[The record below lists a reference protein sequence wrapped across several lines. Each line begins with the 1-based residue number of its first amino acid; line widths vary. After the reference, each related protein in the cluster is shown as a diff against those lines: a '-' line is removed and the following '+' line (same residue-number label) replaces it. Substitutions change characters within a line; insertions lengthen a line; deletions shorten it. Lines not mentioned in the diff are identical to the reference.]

1 MPAIRRLPVVAD
13 LTLVTAGAM
22 TANVAGYLL
31 QMLASRWLGVSGYS
45 EFASLLAVQ
54 LLCAVPALALQNVV
68 ARELV
73 RGARVSALR
82 RLQWRCAVIV
92 AVVAAALVP
101 LVTVVLNV
109 GVIACAAALGAAPA
123 LVLLSGE
130 QGILQGGRRFR
141 ALAIVLGTAG
151 IARVTPALVVLA
163 LGGTAAPALWAAALG
178 IIAAAALARYTA
190 STPPPRPR
198 PTVDTGTE
206 PSPHD
211 GSEPPKFGIG
221 SADQPT
227 RGVGSGEPTRGVG
240 SGEPTRGVGSGEA
253 ARGVDSGGA
262 ARGVGSGEAAQE
274 VGSDQLKSG
283 VGSDELKRRVG
294 SGRSTQGVGPD
305 GSTRAIRAEG
315 MRGATRWV
323 ARLWAWGVSGA
334 ANRGAHAVGVVPV
347 LRAAQ
352 VQAALMA
359 LSSADLIV
367 ARIVLGE
374 ADASRYALGAIAA
387 KIAFWLPQAVGVVL
401 YPRMAQP
408 THSARA
414 IRDALAVLSGIGIIA
429 VIGAAVAAPVA
440 PLFAG
445 QDYAPIQGLL
455 WLFALQGAIL
465 AVLQGALL
473 SAIAVDRT
481 ALAALTWL
489 GLAVELVLISFARSV
504 PTLITT
510 AVCVA
515 AATTVVVALI
525 VLRTADRSPSPT

>member
-1 MPAIRRLPVVAD
+1 MPAVRRLPVVAD

-31 QMLASRWLGVSGYS
+31 QMLASRWLGVTGYS

-73 RGARVSALR
+73 RGAGVAALR
-82 RLQWRCAVIV
+82 GLQWRCAVIV
-92 AVVAAALVP
+92 AAVAIALVP
-101 LVTVVLNV
+101 LVTAVLNV

-141 ALAIVLGTAG
+141 ALAVVLGAAG
-151 IARVTPALVVLA
+151 IARVAPALIVLA
-163 LGGTAAPALWAAALG
+163 LGGGTAPALWAAALG
-178 IIAAAALARYTA
+178 IVAAAAFARYTA
-190 STPPPRPR
+190 GSPQSRIRPA
-198 PTVDTGTE
+198 DDAGIE
-206 PSPHD
+206 PSPDD
-211 GSEPPKFGIG
+211 GSAEAPVGGEGARPGRAGISQG
-221 SADQPT
+221 RTAQGRTAQGRTARMRAQGRTGDADDRSA
-227 RGVGSGEPTRGVG
+227 
-240 SGEPTRGVGSGEA
+240 
-253 ARGVDSGGA
+253 
-262 ARGVGSGEAAQE
+262 
-274 VGSDQLKSG
+274 
-283 VGSDELKRRVG
+283 
-294 SGRSTQGVGPD
+294 RS
-305 GSTRAIRAEG
+305 
-315 MRGATRWV
+315 
-323 ARLWAWGVSGA
+323 
-334 ANRGAHAVGVVPV
+334 VGVLPV

-359 LSSADLIV
+359 LSSADLII
-367 ARIVLGE
+367 ARVVLDE

-429 VIGAAVAAPVA
+429 VVGAAVAAPLA

-445 QDYAPIQGLL
+445 QDYAPIQGML

-481 ALAALTWL
+481 ALATVTWL
-489 GLAVELVLISFARSV
+489 GLAVEVVLMTCFARSV
-504 PTLITT
+504 PALITT
-510 AVCVA
+510 AAGVA
-515 AATTVVVALI
+515 AATTILIAAI
-525 VLRTADRSPSPT
+525 VLRTADHPTRTESQPSPS

>member
-1 MPAIRRLPVVAD
+1 
-13 LTLVTAGAM
+13 M

-31 QMLASRWLGVSGYS
+31 QMLASRWLGVTGYS

-73 RGARVSALR
+73 RGSSVAALR
-82 RLQWRCAVIV
+82 GLQWRCAVIV
-92 AVVAAALVP
+92 AVVAAVLVP
-101 LVTVVLNV
+101 VVTAVLYV
-109 GVIACAAALGAAPA
+109 GVLAGAAALGAAPA

-130 QGILQGGRRFR
+130 QGILQGSRRFR
-141 ALAIVLGTAG
+141 ALAVVLGAAG
-151 IARVTPALVVLA
+151 VARVLPALLVLA
-163 LGGTAAPALWAAALG
+163 AGGGTAPALC
-178 IIAAAALARYTA
+178 AAAAGIVVAAAFARSTA
-190 STPPPRPR
+190 GSPSARIRPAIA
-198 PTVDTGTE
+198 PATE
-206 PSPHD
+206 GSPD
-211 GSEPPKFGIG
+211 VAAEGPMPGF
-221 SADQPT
+221 A
-227 RGVGSGEPTRGVG
+227 V
-240 SGEPTRGVGSGEA
+240 GEA
-253 ARGVDSGGA
+253 GTRDDVRPAGDRPPA
-262 ARGVGSGEAAQE
+262 
-274 VGSDQLKSG
+274 
-283 VGSDELKRRVG
+283 
-294 SGRSTQGVGPD
+294 QGVR
-305 GSTRAIRAEG
+305 S
-315 MRGATRWV
+315 
-323 ARLWAWGVSGA
+323 
-334 ANRGAHAVGVVPV
+334 VGVLPV

-359 LSSADLIV
+359 LSSADLII
-367 ARIVLGE
+367 ARIVLDE

-414 IRDALAVLSGIGIIA
+414 IRDALAVLSGIGIVA
-429 VIGAAVAAPVA
+429 VSGAALAAPVA

-481 ALAALTWL
+481 ALAAVTWL
-489 GLAVELVLISFARSV
+489 GLVVEVVLMACFARSV

-510 AVCVA
+510 AVGVA
-515 AATTVVVALI
+515 AATTTLVAVI
-525 VLRTADRSPSPT
+525 VLRTADHSGIAEPPGAPS

>member
-1 MPAIRRLPVVAD
+1 MPAVRRLPVVAD

-73 RGARVSALR
+73 RGAGVAALR
-82 RLQWRCAVIV
+82 SLRWRCAVIV

-101 LVTVVLNV
+101 VVTAVLNV
-109 GVIACAAALGAAPA
+109 GVLACTAALGAAPA

-130 QGILQGGRRFR
+130 QGILQGSRRFR
-141 ALAIVLGTAG
+141 ALAVVLGAAG
-151 IARVTPALVVLA
+151 VARVVPALVVLA
-163 LGGTAAPALWAAALG
+163 AGGGTATALWAAAIGIVVAAAFARSTAGSSRPAVAPAPEPSEGPAGSAAAGPLSGFAVEEPTHGAAVGAGTRDDLRSGSERPQSLG
-178 IIAAAALARYTA
+178 RDISEDAAAA
-190 STPPPRPR
+190 
-198 PTVDTGTE
+198 
-206 PSPHD
+206 
-211 GSEPPKFGIG
+211 
-221 SADQPT
+221 
-227 RGVGSGEPTRGVG
+227 
-240 SGEPTRGVGSGEA
+240 
-253 ARGVDSGGA
+253 
-262 ARGVGSGEAAQE
+262 
-274 VGSDQLKSG
+274 
-283 VGSDELKRRVG
+283 
-294 SGRSTQGVGPD
+294 SGRS
-305 GSTRAIRAEG
+305 
-315 MRGATRWV
+315 
-323 ARLWAWGVSGA
+323 
-334 ANRGAHAVGVVPV
+334 VGVLPV

-359 LSSADLIV
+359 LSSADLII
-367 ARIVLGE
+367 ARIVVDE

-414 IRDALAVLSGIGIIA
+414 IRDALAVLAGIGIMS
-429 VIGAAVAAPVA
+429 VSGAALAAPVA
-440 PLFAG
+440 PLLAG

-481 ALAALTWL
+481 ALAAVTWF
-489 GLAVELVLISFARSV
+489 GLAVEVVLMTCFARSV
-504 PTLITT
+504 PMLITT
-510 AVCVA
+510 AVSVA
-515 AATTVVVALI
+515 AATTTLVAVI
-525 VLRTADRSPSPT
+525 VLRTADRSGTAESSSAAG

>member
-1 MPAIRRLPVVAD
+1 
-13 LTLVTAGAM
+13 M

-31 QMLASRWLGVSGYS
+31 QMLASRWLGVTGYS

-73 RGARVSALR
+73 RGARVAVLR
-82 RLQWRCAVIV
+82 GLQWRCAVIV
-92 AVVAAALVP
+92 AVVAAVLVP
-101 LVTVVLNV
+101 VVTAVLNV
-109 GVIACAAALGAAPA
+109 DVLACAGALGAAPA

-130 QGILQGGRRFR
+130 QGILQGSRRFR
-141 ALAIVLGTAG
+141 ALAVVLGAAG
-151 IARVTPALVVLA
+151 VARVAPALVVLA
-163 LGGTAAPALWAAALG
+163 AGGGTAPALWAAAVG
-178 IIAAAALARYTA
+178 IVVAAAFARSTA
-190 STPPPRPR
+190 GSPSARIRPPAKER
-198 PTVDTGTE
+198 
-206 PSPHD
+206 SPD
-211 GSEPPKFGIG
+211 AGLSGDAAG
-221 SADQPT
+221 DAADQ
-227 RGVGSGEPTRGVG
+227 
-240 SGEPTRGVGSGEA
+240 
-253 ARGVDSGGA
+253 
-262 ARGVGSGEAAQE
+262 E
-274 VGSDQLKSG
+274 V
-283 VGSDELKRRVG
+283 
-294 SGRSTQGVGPD
+294 RS
-305 GSTRAIRAEG
+305 
-315 MRGATRWV
+315 
-323 ARLWAWGVSGA
+323 
-334 ANRGAHAVGVVPV
+334 VGVLPV

-359 LSSADLIV
+359 LSSADLII
-367 ARIVLGE
+367 ARIVLNE

-414 IRDALAVLSGIGIIA
+414 IRDALAVLSGIGIVA
-429 VIGAAVAAPVA
+429 VSGAALAAPIA

-481 ALAALTWL
+481 ALAAATWL
-489 GLAVELVLISFARSV
+489 GLAVEVILMTCFARSV

-510 AVCVA
+510 AVSVA
-515 AATTVVVALI
+515 AATTTLVVVI
-525 VLRTADRSPSPT
+525 VLRTADRSRTAESSSAAG

>member
-1 MPAIRRLPVVAD
+1 
-13 LTLVTAGAM
+13 M

-31 QMLASRWLGVSGYS
+31 QMLASRWLGVTGYS

-73 RGARVSALR
+73 RGARVAALR
-82 RLQWRCAVIV
+82 GLQWRCAVIV
-92 AVVAAALVP
+92 AVVAAVLVP
-101 LVTVVLNV
+101 VVTAVLDV
-109 GVIACAAALGAAPA
+109 GVLASAAALGAAPA

-130 QGILQGGRRFR
+130 QGILQGSRRFR
-141 ALAIVLGTAG
+141 ALAVVLGAAG
-151 IARVTPALVVLA
+151 VARVVPALVVLA
-163 LGGTAAPALWAAALG
+163 AGGGTAPALWAAATG
-178 IIAAAALARYTA
+178 IVVAAAFARSTAGSPASRIRPAIAPATERSQGPPDAAAADGPMPGPAR
-190 STPPPRPR
+190 P
-198 PTVDTGTE
+198 
-206 PSPHD
+206 PSPGRD
-211 GSEPPKFGIG
+211 VFE
-221 SADQPT
+221 D
-227 RGVGSGEPTRGVG
+227 
-240 SGEPTRGVGSGEA
+240 EA
-253 ARGVDSGGA
+253 ARSRCEDAADPAAEQSRLGGA
-262 ARGVGSGEAAQE
+262 AEGSAAGGRTRGTSGEAAQ
-274 VGSDQLKSG
+274 G
-283 VGSDELKRRVG
+283 V
-294 SGRSTQGVGPD
+294 RS
-305 GSTRAIRAEG
+305 
-315 MRGATRWV
+315 
-323 ARLWAWGVSGA
+323 
-334 ANRGAHAVGVVPV
+334 VGVLPV

-367 ARIVLGE
+367 ARIVLDE

-414 IRDALAVLSGIGIIA
+414 IRDALAVLSGIGIVA
-429 VIGAAVAAPVA
+429 VLGAALAAPVA

-481 ALAALTWL
+481 ALAAVTWL
-489 GLAVELVLISFARSV
+489 GLGIEVVLMTCFARSI

-510 AVCVA
+510 AVGVA
-515 AATTVVVALI
+515 AATTMFVAVI
-525 VLRTADRSPSPT
+525 VLRTADRSGTGEPRVSG